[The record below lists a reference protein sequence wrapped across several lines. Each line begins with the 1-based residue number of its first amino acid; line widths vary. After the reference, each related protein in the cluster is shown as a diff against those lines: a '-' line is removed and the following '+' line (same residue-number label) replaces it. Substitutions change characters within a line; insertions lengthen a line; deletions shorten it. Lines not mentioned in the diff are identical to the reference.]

1 MFYSSFFLLSS
12 PISDIS
18 TAKMNLKQN
27 IFEKTIYCHSFV
39 GRNPYISKVEFFCD
53 AAIFNG
59 IILFTLLAFFLILAV
74 PQRFGFLITLL
85 AIIYNSISTSLI
97 AIQALIY
104 QPVELTI
111 RFGNFAGDVML
122 KIDGLSAWFILIIN
136 FTVLTGFFYGLGYL
150 KNYAL
155 SKSKISL
162 HWILFLFFHLS
173 MLFVCMIQNGFAF
186 LVVWEIMS
194 LTSMMLVFFD
204 HENPKTFKAALNY
217 FVQMH
222 IGVTLLTIGFIWIY
236 HQTGS
241 FSFDALHTYFLS
253 NQNLWLFLLFFAG
266 FGIKAG
272 FIPFH
277 SWLPHAH
284 PAAPA
289 HISGIMS
296 GVIVKLGIYGI
307 LRMITFLK
315 SDFLLLGEIVLT
327 LSILSGLYGILNAAV
342 HRDFK
347 RMLAYCTIE
356 NIGIIGIG
364 IGIGLMGI
372 GNNAP
377 LMYYLGF
384 GGALLHVLNHSL
396 FKSLLFYA
404 AGSIYQQSHTQNME
418 NLGGL
423 IKSMPKTAV
432 IFLVGAL
439 AIGGLPPFNGFVSEF
454 LIYNGLI
461 EGVHTNSISQI
472 ILLVLSLAG
481 LSFIGG
487 LSVLTFTKAFG
498 TIFLGQPR
506 TPLPHKPQ
514 EVSPLM
520 LIPQYLIIGVML
532 SVAFLP
538 QVYMKIIGNM
548 LSLINP
554 MQPDANIVNGIVK
567 TTAGISIYSLLLTG
581 IIAAIW
587 MIRSLVLRNRTERID
602 ATWGCGYVASNSR
615 LQYTGK
621 SFSKPMGKIFNS
633 LLIEKKQFEEL
644 NQGEIFPVKKSYVS
658 HYHDFFEYNFI
669 KPITDRM
676 IYSANY
682 FSFVQNGRIQ
692 SYVLYGI
699 VFILAMFIL
708 AIFNLIA

>member
-1 MFYSSFFLLSS
+1 VEILSNSSILNGTILLTLLISVLVLIVPKRFGL
-12 PISDIS
+12 PIS
-18 TAKMNLKQN
+18 A
-27 IFEKTIYCHSFV
+27 
-39 GRNPYISKVEFFCD
+39 
-53 AAIFNG
+53 
-59 IILFTLLAFFLILAV
+59 
-74 PQRFGFLITLL
+74 
-85 AIIYNSISTSLI
+85 I
-97 AIQALIY
+97 AILYTSIATSCIALHALLY
-104 QPVELTI
+104 RSVELTI
-111 RFGNFAGDVML
+111 HFGNYAGDVLL
-122 KIDGLSAWFILIIN
+122 KVDGLSAWFILIIN

-150 KNYAL
+150 KRYSL
-155 SKSKISL
+155 SKARNSL
-162 HWILFLFFHLS
+162 HCVLFLYFHLS
-173 MLFVCMIQNGFAF
+173 MLFVCMIQHGFAF
-186 LVVWEIMS
+186 LIVWELMS
-194 LTSMMLVFFD
+194 LTSMMLVLFD
-204 HENPKTFKAALNY
+204 HENPKTYKAALNY

-222 IGVTLLTIGFIWIY
+222 IGVTLLTIGFIWGY

-241 FSFDALHTYFLS
+241 FGFDSLHTYFRS
-253 NQNLWLFLLFFAG
+253 NGNLWLFLLFFAG

-272 FIPFH
+272 FLPFH

-327 LSILSGLYGILNAAV
+327 VSILSGLYGILNAAV

-372 GNNAP
+372 GNNSP
-377 LMYYLGF
+377 MMFYLGF

-396 FKSLLFYA
+396 FKSLLFYS
-404 AGSIYQQSHTQNME
+404 AGSVYQQSHTQNME

-423 IKSMPKTAV
+423 IKMMPQTAGL
-432 IFLVGAL
+432 FLIGSL

-461 EGVHTNSISQI
+461 EGIHTNSISQI

-481 LSFIGG
+481 LSIIGG

-498 TIFLGQPR
+498 TIFLGQQR
-506 TPLPHKPQ
+506 TRLAHQPK
-514 EVSPLM
+514 EVSPQM
-520 LIPQYLIIGVML
+520 LLPQYLIIAVML

-538 QVYMKIIGNM
+538 HVYMKAIGNM
-548 LSLINP
+548 LTLIHP
-554 MQPDANIVNGIVK
+554 MQSDVAILSGMAE
-567 TTAGISIYSLLLTG
+567 TTAHISLYFMILVSVV
-581 IIAAIW
+581 AAIW
-587 MIRSLVLRNRTERID
+587 LLRIRVLRNRTETTNS
-602 ATWGCGYVASNSR
+602 TWGCGYIAPNSR
-615 LQYTGK
+615 QQYTGK
-621 SFSKPMGKIFNS
+621 SFSKPLGKIFNT
-633 LLIEKKQFEEL
+633 LLIERKEFEEL
-644 NQGEIFPVKKSYVS
+644 RPGEIFPARKSYIS
-658 HYHDFFEYNFI
+658 HYHDFFERNLI
-669 KPITDRM
+669 KPVTEHM
-676 IYSANY
+676 VFSANY

-699 VFILAMFIL
+699 VFIMAMFIL
-708 AIFNLIA
+708 SIFNIVA

>member
-1 MFYSSFFLLSS
+1 MEILSYAILLNGTIL
-12 PISDIS
+12 IS
-18 TAKMNLKQN
+18 
-27 IFEKTIYCHSFV
+27 
-39 GRNPYISKVEFFCD
+39 
-53 AAIFNG
+53 
-59 IILFTLLAFFLILAV
+59 LLAFILILTM
-74 PQRFGFLITLL
+74 PKKFGFPITML
-85 AIIYNSISTSLI
+85 AIVYTSFSTGWI
-97 AIQALIY
+97 AISALLH
-104 QPVELTI
+104 QSVELTI
-111 RFGNFAGDVML
+111 RFGNFAGDVLL

-136 FTVLTGFFYGLGYL
+136 FTVLTGFFFGMGYL
-150 KNYAL
+150 KSYKL
-155 SKSKISL
+155 SKAKVSL
-162 HWILFLFFHLS
+162 HLILFLFFHLS

-194 LTSMMLVFFD
+194 LTSMMLVLFD
-204 HENPKTFKAALNY
+204 HENPTTFKAALNY

-222 IGVTLLTIGFIWIY
+222 IGVTLLTIGFIWVY

-241 FSFDALHTYFLS
+241 FSFDALNTFFLS
-253 NQNLWLFLLFFAG
+253 NQNLWMFLLFFAG

-289 HISGIMS
+289 HVSGVMS

-315 SDFLLLGEIVLT
+315 SDFLILGEIILS
-327 LSILSGLYGILNAAV
+327 LSILTGLYGILNAAV

-377 LMYYLGF
+377 LLYYFGF

-396 FKSLLFYA
+396 FKSLLFYS
-404 AGSIYQQSHTQNME
+404 AGSIYQQTHTQNME

-423 IKSMPKTAV
+423 IKYMPKTAV
-432 IFLVGAL
+432 IFLIGSIS
-439 AIGGLPPFNGFVSEF
+439 IGGLPPFNGFVSEF
-454 LIYNGLI
+454 LIYNGLV
-461 EGVHTNSISQI
+461 EGVHTSSISQI
-472 ILLVLSLAG
+472 ILLVLTLAG
-481 LSFIGG
+481 LSAIGG

-506 TPLPHKPQ
+506 SIWSHKPK
-514 EVSPLM
+514 EVSHLM
-520 LIPQYLIIGVML
+520 LFPQYLIIGIML

-538 QVYMKIIGNM
+538 QFYMKIIGNILAM
-548 LSLINP
+548 NSSIRPDPGILSEIS
-554 MQPDANIVNGIVK
+554 V
-567 TTAGISIYSLLLTG
+567 TTAHISLYSLLLIG
-581 IIAAIW
+581 IVASTWIL
-587 MIRSLVLRNRTERID
+587 RSLVLRERTVRIN
-602 ATWGCGYVASNSR
+602 ATWGCGYVAPNSR

-621 SFSKPMGKIFNS
+621 SFSKPLGKIFNA
-633 LLIEKKQFEEL
+633 LMIEKKQFQEL
-644 NQGEIFPVKKSYVS
+644 SGGEIFPGKKSYVS
-658 HYHDFFEYNFI
+658 HYHDFFEHNLI
-669 KPITDRM
+669 NPITERLVF
-676 IYSANY
+676 SANY

-699 VFILAMFIL
+699 VFILVIVL
-708 AIFNLIA
+708 LSIFNIVA

>member
-1 MFYSSFFLLSS
+1 MEIAGEALL
-12 PISDIS
+12 
-18 TAKMNLKQN
+18 L
-27 IFEKTIYCHSFV
+27 
-39 GRNPYISKVEFFCD
+39 
-53 AAIFNG
+53 NG
-59 IILFTLLAFFLILAV
+59 VLLFTLLAFFMILAM
-74 PQRFGFLITLL
+74 PKRFGYLISLL
-85 AIIYNSISTSLI
+85 VVVSTSCSTSWI
-97 AIQALIY
+97 AFHALLC

-111 RFGNFAGDVML
+111 HFGNFAGDVLL
-122 KIDGLSAWFILIIN
+122 KIDGLAAWFVLIIN

-150 KNYAL
+150 RKYSL
-155 SKSKISL
+155 TKSKMAL
-162 HWILFLFFHLS
+162 HWILFLSFHLS
-173 MLFVCMIQNGFAF
+173 MLFVCMVQNGFAF

-194 LTSMMLVFFD
+194 LTSMMLILFD
-204 HENPKTFKAALNY
+204 HKNPKTFKAALNY

-222 IGVTLLTIGFIWIY
+222 IGVTLLTIGFIWVH

-241 FSFDALHTYFLS
+241 FSFDAFHTYFLS
-253 NQNLWLFLLFFAG
+253 NKNLWLFLLFFAG

-289 HISGIMS
+289 HVSGIMS

-307 LRMITFLK
+307 LRMISYLK

-327 LSILSGLYGILNAAV
+327 LSVLSGLYGILNAAV

-372 GNNAP
+372 ANKDSM
-377 LMYYLGF
+377 MYFLGF

-396 FKSLLFYA
+396 FKSLLFYS
-404 AGSIYQQSHTQNME
+404 AGSIYQQSHTQNIE

-423 IKSMPKTAV
+423 IKLMPGTAV
-432 IFLVGAL
+432 IFLIGAL
-439 AIGGLPPFNGFVSEF
+439 AIGGLPPFNGFISEF

-461 EGVHTNSISQI
+461 QGVHTSSISQI

-481 LSFIGG
+481 LSIIGG

-506 TPLPHKPQ
+506 TTLPHQPQ
-514 EVSPLM
+514 EVSLLM
-520 LIPQYLIIGVML
+520 LVPQYFIVGVML
-532 SVAFLP
+532 SIAFFS
-538 QVYMKIIGNM
+538 QIYMKTIGHI
-548 LSLINP
+548 LDLINP
-554 MQPDANIVNGIVK
+554 IQPVPDIA
-567 TTAGISIYSLLLTG
+567 TGISETAAHISLYSLMLAGLV
-581 IIAAIW
+581 AAIW
-587 MIRSLVLRNRTERID
+587 VLRTLALKERSARINS
-602 ATWGCGYVASNSR
+602 TWGCGYVAPNR
-615 LQYTGK
+615 RQQYTGK
-621 SFSKPMGKIFNS
+621 SFSKPLGKIFNT

-644 NQGEIFPVKKSYVS
+644 KPGEIFPVKKSYIS
-658 HYHDFFEYNFI
+658 HYQDFFEHNLI
-669 KPITDRM
+669 NPITERM
-676 IYSANY
+676 VYSANY

-708 AIFNLIA
+708 TIFNIVV

>member
-1 MFYSSFFLLSS
+1 MKEVEILCNATILNGTLLFALLSVCLMLFL
-12 PISDIS
+12 P
-18 TAKMNLKQN
+18 
-27 IFEKTIYCHSFV
+27 
-39 GRNPYISKVEFFCD
+39 GRYGYLPAMLTVLVASIATGWLSLY
-53 AAIFNG
+53 A
-59 IILFTLLAFFLILAV
+59 LL
-74 PQRFGFLITLL
+74 
-85 AIIYNSISTSLI
+85 
-97 AIQALIY
+97 Y
-104 QPVELTI
+104 QPVELTLK
-111 RFGNFAGDVML
+111 FGSFAGEVLL
-122 KIDGLSAWFILIIN
+122 KVDGLSAWFILIIN

-150 KNYAL
+150 KSYKA
-155 SKSKISL
+155 SGARISL

-173 MLFVCMIQNGFAF
+173 MLFVCMLQNGFAF

-194 LTSMMLVFFD
+194 LSSMLLVFFD

-222 IGVTLLTIGFIWIY
+222 ISVTFLTIGFIWVY

-241 FSFDALHTYFLS
+241 FSFDAIHTFFQS
-253 NQNLWLFLLFFAG
+253 NQDLWLFLLFFTG

-307 LRMITFLK
+307 LRMITFLS
-315 SDFLLLGEIVLT
+315 SDFLLLGQIILT
-327 LSILSGLYGILNAAV
+327 LSVVTGLYGILNAAV

-364 IGIGLMGI
+364 IGIGMIGI
-372 GNNAP
+372 GINVP

-396 FKSLLFYA
+396 FKSLLFYS
-404 AGSIYQQSHTQNME
+404 AGAVYQQSHTLNME
-418 NLGGL
+418 LLGGL
-423 IKSMPKTAV
+423 IKSMPRSAV
-432 IFLVGAL
+432 VFLIGAL

-461 EGVHTNSISQI
+461 AGVHASSISQI
-472 ILLVLSLAG
+472 ILFVLSLAA
-481 LSFIGG
+481 LSLIGG
-487 LSVLTFTKAFG
+487 LSLLTFTKAFG

-506 TPLPHKPQ
+506 TILTHSPR

-520 LIPQYLIIGVML
+520 LIPQYIIIAVMVSIAL
-532 SVAFLP
+532 FPIGYMTILGKMLVVIHPMYSDPAIFKNIAHSTVQVSLYSFL
-538 QVYMKIIGNM
+538 
-548 LSLINP
+548 L
-554 MQPDANIVNGIVK
+554 A
-567 TTAGISIYSLLLTG
+567 G
-581 IIAAIW
+581 IIAGIW
-587 MIRSLVLRNRTERID
+587 LLRKAMLKNRSETVSP
-602 ATWGCGYVASNSR
+602 TWGCGYIAPNSSQ
-615 LQYTGK
+615 QYTGK
-621 SFSKPMGKIFNS
+621 SFSKPLGKIFNS
-633 LLIEKKQFEEL
+633 ILIEKKQFDEL
-644 NQGEIFPVKKSYVS
+644 DRGEIFPGKKSYIS
-658 HYHDFFEYNFI
+658 HYHDFFESNLI

-676 IYSANY
+676 VFAANY

-699 VFILAMFIL
+699 LFMLAMVIL
-708 AIFNLIA
+708 SILNIVA

>member
-1 MFYSSFFLLSS
+1 VEIFHDDLLL
-12 PISDIS
+12 
-18 TAKMNLKQN
+18 NG
-27 IFEKTIYCHSFV
+27 TILITS
-39 GRNPYISKVEFFCD
+39 
-53 AAIFNG
+53 
-59 IILFTLLAFFLILAV
+59 LAFVLILAM
-74 PQRFGFLITLL
+74 PKRFGTLITMI
-85 AIIYNSISTSLI
+85 AVVYTSLATSWI
-97 AIQALIY
+97 AIQALFFH
-104 QPVELTI
+104 PVLLTLK
-111 RFGNFAGDVML
+111 FGSFMGDILL
-122 KIDGLSAWFILIIN
+122 KIDGLSAWFILVVN
-136 FTVLTGFFYGLGYL
+136 FTVLTGFFYGAGYL
-150 KNYAL
+150 KNYLL
-155 SKSKISL
+155 SKARLSL
-162 HWILFLFFHLS
+162 HWILFLLFHLS
-173 MLFVCMIQNGFAF
+173 MLYVCMVQNGFAF

-194 LTSMMLVFFD
+194 LTSMMLIMFD
-204 HENPKTFKAALNY
+204 HENLTTFKAALNY
-217 FVQMH
+217 FIQMH
-222 IGVTLLTIGFIWIY
+222 IGVTFLTIGFIWVY

-241 FSFDALHTYFLS
+241 FGFEAIATAFQSTR
-253 NQNLWLFLLFFAG
+253 NLWLFLLFFVG

-289 HISGIMS
+289 HVSGIMS

-307 LRMITFLK
+307 LRIVTFLK

-327 LSILSGLYGILNAAV
+327 LSVLSGLYGILNAAV

-364 IGIGLMGI
+364 IGLGLIGI
-372 GNNAP
+372 GSNHP

-404 AGSIYQQSHTQNME
+404 AGSVYQQTHSKNME

-454 LIYNGLI
+454 LIYSGLI
-461 EGVHTNSISQI
+461 EGVRTNSISQI
-472 ILLVLSLAG
+472 ILLVISIAG
-481 LSFIGG
+481 LSIVGG

-506 TPLPHKPQ
+506 TILHHPAK
-514 EVSPLM
+514 EVSSLM
-520 LIPQYLIIGVML
+520 LIPQYIIISMML

-538 QVYMKIIGNM
+538 QFYMKIVGTV
-548 LSLINP
+548 LIAIHP
-554 MQPDANIVNGIVK
+554 MQFDNTI
-567 TTAGISIYSLLLTG
+567 LTG
-581 IIAAIW
+581 IYDLTFQISLYTLLLIGIVAFVW
-587 MIRSLVLRNRTERID
+587 LVRFLVLKSRPSGING
-602 ATWGCGYVASNSR
+602 TWGCGSLSINSR
-615 LQYTGK
+615 QQYTGK
-621 SFSKPMGKIFNS
+621 SFSKPLGKIFNAI
-633 LLIEKKQFEEL
+633 LIEKKQFIEL
-644 NQGEIFPVKKSYVS
+644 EKGEIFPPQKSYIS
-658 HYHDFFEYNFI
+658 HYQDFFEYNI
-669 KPITDRM
+669 INPVTRKM
-676 IYSANY
+676 IFSANY

-699 VFILAMFIL
+699 VFILAMVVLTIL
-708 AIFNLIA
+708 NLIA

>member
-1 MFYSSFFLLSS
+1 V
-12 PISDIS
+12 
-18 TAKMNLKQN
+18 T
-27 IFEKTIYCHSFV
+27 
-39 GRNPYISKVEFFCD
+39 
-53 AAIFNG
+53 
-59 IILFTLLAFFLILAV
+59 
-74 PQRFGFLITLL
+74 
-85 AIIYNSISTSLI
+85 
-97 AIQALIY
+97 
-104 QPVELTI
+104 
-111 RFGNFAGDVML
+111 L
-122 KIDGLSAWFILIIN
+122 KIDGLAAWFILIIN

-150 KNYAL
+150 KSHQLNKA
-155 SKSKISL
+155 KISL
-162 HWILFLFFHLS
+162 HWILFIFFHLS
-173 MLFVCMIQNGFAF
+173 MLYVCMIQNGFAF

-194 LTSMMLVFFD
+194 LTSMMLVLFD

-217 FVQMH
+217 FIQMH
-222 IGVTLLTIGFIWIY
+222 IGVTLLTVGFLWVNY
-236 HQTGS
+236 QTGS
-241 FSFDALHTYFLS
+241 FSFEAIKTYFLS
-253 NQNLWLFLLFFAG
+253 NNNLWLFLLFFAG

-307 LRMITFLK
+307 LRMISFLK
-315 SDFLLLGEIVLT
+315 SDFLIIGEIILT

-372 GNNAP
+372 GNDAP

-396 FKSLLFYA
+396 FKSLLFYS

-423 IKSMPKTAV
+423 IKTMPKTAF

-439 AIGGLPPFNGFVSEF
+439 AIGGLPPFNGFLSEF

-461 EGVHTNSISQI
+461 EGVHTSNISQI
-472 ILLVLSLAG
+472 ILFVLSISG
-481 LSFIGG
+481 LSIIGG
-487 LSVLTFTKAFG
+487 LSVITFTKAFG

-506 TPLPHKPQ
+506 TTLSHQPK
-514 EVSPLM
+514 EVSILM
-520 LIPQYLIIGVML
+520 LLPQYLIIGVML

-538 QVYMKIIGNM
+538 QFYMKIIGDM
-548 LSLINP
+548 LVMMNP
-554 MQPDANIVNGIVK
+554 IRQDP
-567 TTAGISIYSLLLTG
+567 SLLTG
-581 IIAAIW
+581 ITETTIHISQYSMLLIGIIAVIW
-587 MIRSLVLRNRTERID
+587 ALRSYVLKNRMMRID
-602 ATWGCGYVASNSR
+602 TTWGCGYVVPNSR
-615 LQYTGK
+615 QQYTGK
-621 SFSKPMGKIFNS
+621 SFSKPLGKIFNA
-633 LLIEKKQFEEL
+633 LLIEKKQYEEL
-644 NQGEIFPVKKSYVS
+644 KNGEIFPSKKSYIS
-658 HYHDFFEYNFI
+658 HYQDFFEHHLIN
-669 KPITDRM
+669 PITDL
-676 IYSANY
+676 IVYSANY

-708 AIFNLIA
+708 SIFNVVA